1 MRPQPWVRRAKHGM
15 FAATKGAT
23 MRITAIDHLQLG
35 MPPGQEDTARAFYA
49 GALGLTEL
57 GLTERA
63 TPAELAGSGGG
74 WFAGGTAQIHLGVE
88 ADCRPARRA
97 HPALVVEGLGA
108 LRARLEAAGHPTR
121 DDIALP
127 GIHRFN
133 VDDPFGNRIE
143 LLEPI
148 AG

>member
-15 FAATKGAT
+15 FAASKGAR
-23 MRITAIDHLQLG
+23 MRITAIDHDQLA
-35 MPPGQEDTARAFYA
+35 MPPGQKDAARAFYS
-49 GALGLTEL
+49 GALGRTEL
-57 GLTERA
+57 A
-63 TPAELAGSGGG
+63 TPAELAGRGGG
-74 WFAGGTAQIHLGVE
+74 WFTGGTAQIDLGVE

-97 HPALVVEGLGA
+97 HPALVVEGSGA

-121 DDIALP
+121 DEIALP

-133 VDDPFGNRIE
+133 VDEPFGNRIE